1 MRLDKLLASSTQL
14 SRSQVKSAIKKSS
27 VKVNSITVTNPSL
40 KVSEDDQV
48 VFNNQPIKFPRDLYY
63 VLYKPEGYICS
74 TQNEEYPSALNIL
87 SDSASS
93 NLHFAGRLD
102 QDTTGLVL
110 ITNDGNWSHKVTSPR
125 KKCHKTYQ
133 VWLKHSISQIEIQQL
148 EQGILL
154 NGESKP
160 TLPAEIEKLDDKRL
174 SLTICEGRY
183 HQVKRMI
190 AAVNNRVV
198 KLHRES
204 VGQVNLEGL
213 SIGEWRELTAE
224 EIQYF

>member
-27 VKVNSITVTNPSL
+27 VKVNSITVTNPAL
-40 KVSEDDQV
+40 KVSEDDRV
-48 VFNNQPIKFPRDLYY
+48 VFNNQSIEFPRDLYY
-63 VLYKPEGYICS
+63 VLYKPPGYICS
-74 TQNEEYPSALNIL
+74 TQDEEYPSALNIL
-87 SDSASS
+87 SDCTSP

-110 ITNDGNWSHKVTSPR
+110 ITSDGNWSHKVTSPR
-125 KKCHKTYQ
+125 KKCHKTYK
-133 VWLKHSISQIEIQQL
+133 VWLKHSINQIQIQQL

-160 TLPAEIEKLDDKRL
+160 TLPAEVEKIDEKILK
-174 SLTICEGRY
+174 LTICEGRY

-198 KLHRES
+198 RLHRES

-213 SIGEWRELTAE
+213 SEGEWRVLTQK